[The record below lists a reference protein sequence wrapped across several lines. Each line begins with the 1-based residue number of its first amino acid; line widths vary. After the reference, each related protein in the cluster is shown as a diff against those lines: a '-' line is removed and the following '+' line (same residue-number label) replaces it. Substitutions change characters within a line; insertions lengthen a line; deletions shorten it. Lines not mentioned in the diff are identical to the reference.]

1 MSLIPGWLRP
11 PRVRE
16 RLASYHLRSDVLDAA
31 AAMASDQRT
40 DIYVVHLES
49 SLTDSETVLRM
60 MDGRHARVMGLLVLT
75 SERILFR
82 SRHRTGPNFSVPLE
96 EVLAIQAYTRRG
108 TGTIR
113 VITPYGSLTVDQI
126 LGRQGEML
134 ADDARATIRGEP
146 LPNRD
151 PLRLLAELRALRD
164 SGALGAAEFEIRKA
178 AIWRDI

>member
-1 MSLIPGWLRP
+1 MSLIPPWLRP

-31 AAMASDQRT
+31 AAMVSDQRS
-40 DIYVVHLES
+40 DIYVVRLES

-82 SRHRTGPNFSVPLE
+82 SRRRTGPNFSVPLE
-96 EVLAIQAYTRRG
+96 EILAIEAYTRRG
-108 TGTIR
+108 TGTVC

-126 LGRQGEML
+126 LGRQGRCSPMTPERPSAANL
-134 ADDARATIRGEP
+134 CQSRTRSGYWQSSAHCATAARS
-146 LPNRD
+146 N
-151 PLRLLAELRALRD
+151 
-164 SGALGAAEFEIRKA
+164 AAEFEVRKS
-178 AIWRDI
+178 AIWRDV